1 MRTLGFLLF
10 VVAAAA
16 GCDGLIDPVRG
27 ISGGGGDGG
36 TASTSASVTIGDNFY
51 APVQDTV
58 AVGGTVTWTWT
69 GVNKHQITFD
79 DGAAG
84 SDTLTTGTFSRTF
97 GATGTFTYFDGVFG
111 RTVMNGAI
119 IVQ

>member
-1 MRTLGFLLF
+1 MRKLGFLAL

-16 GCDGLIDPVRG
+16 GCGSTIDPVRG
-27 ISGGGGDGG
+27 ISGGGGG
-36 TASTSASVTIGDNFY
+36 TGSTTASVTIGDNFY
-51 APVQDTV
+51 NPVQDTV
-58 AVGGTVTWTWT
+58 GVGGAVTWTWT

-97 GATGTFTYFDGVFG
+97 GATGTYTYFDGVFG

>member
-1 MRTLGFLLF
+1 MRAILLGILL
-10 VVAAAA
+10 VAGVAA
-16 GCDGLIDPVRG
+16 CDGTTTPMQG
-27 ISGGGGDGG
+27 ISGGGGTTT
-36 TASTSASVTIGDNFY
+36 TAAVTIGDNFFS
-51 APVQDTV
+51 PVQDTV
-58 AVGGTVTWTWT
+58 GVGGTVTWTWT

-97 GATGTFTYFDGVFG
+97 SATGTYTYFDGVLG
-111 RTVMNGAI
+111 RQVMNGAM

>member
-1 MRTLGFLLF
+1 MRRRGFLARG
-10 VVAAAA
+10 VGGAA
-16 GCDGLIDPVRG
+16 GGESTIAPVRG
-27 ISGGGGDGG
+27 IRGGGGG
-36 TASTSASVTIGDNFY
+36 TSTTAAVTIGDNFY
-51 APVQDTV
+51 KPVQDTV
-58 AVGGTVTWTWT
+58 GVGGTVTWTWT

-97 GATGTFTYFDGVFG
+97 GATGTYTYFDGVFG

>member
-16 GCDGLIDPVRG
+16 GCEGLIDPVRG
-27 ISGGGGDGG
+27 ISGGGGGGG
-36 TASTSASVTIGDNFY
+36 TGNTTAAVTIGDNFFS
-51 APVQDTV
+51 PVQDSV

-69 GVNKHQITFD
+69 GTNRHQVSFD

-97 GATGTFTYFDGVFG
+97 GATGTYTYFDGVFG